1 MLFVCAF
8 AIIAEFCPS
17 CANFRIFIASPKVK
31 DSASFHRIGDMKW
44 RSWFGTRIPLF
55 AMLLLVSSFASAA
68 TTAPFDL
75 PGPRVEIKITRAG
88 RSLPISQVPNL
99 QPGDE
104 MWLHP
109 DLPANESIHYLLI
122 PVFLRGSLNPPPEN
136 WFTKVETW
144 RPQVQKDGV
153 NVEVP
158 DGALE
163 ALIFWAPDT
172 GGGFT
177 TVRTAVRSRPGV
189 FVRAAQDLYAA
200 DLTRSRLDAYID
212 AVKKIAN
219 TDPTRLQARAKL
231 LSQTLYLKINN
242 ACFELPTDQQEA
254 CLIQNPENL
263 VLNDAQSQSMVTAL
277 TSGAAGDMIN
287 QISASTAAGGGAYS
301 PYVGAVVDMVRIMG
315 SMHTAQ
321 YAYIPALSV
330 NDDGGMDLK
339 LSSPPSFSNPKS
351 VMVASLPPVAEVHFP
366 LLRAVH
372 PEELLCLEQ
381 PKLVLSVEGAP
392 LVFST
397 GYAHDLVLH
406 VQDAAG
412 HTLDLPATPNAER
425 GGFVVDARALQ
436 TTPVAGT
443 VTGHLRGEWGFDPW
457 NGPDFAFTNSRPQ
470 EWTFLPGESN
480 AVTAADKISLH
491 LQADS
496 VVCVQGVTVA
506 TPQGKAE
513 KATFTRTP
521 PKLMEVNLPVTKT
534 SQGLYTVAVA
544 EYGQSKPDKVPVHV
558 YPPSAV
564 ITGLILHAGDDEG
577 IMTGTNLR
585 EVTNVEIGGAIFH
598 AGPMKHNGTED
609 TLQLKTSTN
618 LAGSKVFVEDAT
630 VTAHV
635 HLKDERVLDIPV
647 TIAPARPR
655 VELLSKS
662 IALNPAGS
670 SAFIHLGNEND
681 LPQYGH
687 LNFFLKSVAPEQ
699 FPRDETIEVAAADH
713 GFSTTLD
720 LAHNT
725 LTLQDSQTV
734 FAALD
739 PAKAFGASAFGPLR
753 FRPVTAAG
761 VPGDWQPL
769 ANLVRL
775 PELKQVECPSNPTQL
790 CTVTGENLFLI
801 DSIAAT
807 QQFVHPTAVPLG
819 FSGNTL
825 KVPRPNGTTLYL
837 KLRDDPT
844 TVDLVSLP
852 VVPEADQN

>member
-1 MLFVCAF
+1 ML
-8 AIIAEFCPS
+8 
-17 CANFRIFIASPKVK
+17 
-31 DSASFHRIGDMKW
+31 G
-44 RSWFGTRIPLF
+44 
-55 AMLLLVSSFASAA
+55 LVSSFASAA
-68 TTAPFDL
+68 TAPFDL
-75 PGPRVEIKITRAG
+75 PGPRLEITITRAG

-99 QPGDE
+99 QGGDE

-122 PVFLRGSLNPPPEN
+122 PVFLRGSFNPPPEN

-144 RPQVQKDGV
+144 KPQVKRNGV
-153 NVEVP
+153 NVHVP
-158 DGALE
+158 EGALE

-212 AVKKIAN
+212 AVKKISN
-219 TDPTRLQARAKL
+219 NDPTRLEARAKL
-231 LSQTLYLKINN
+231 LSQTLYLKINTS
-242 ACFELPTDQQEA
+242 CFDLPPDQQEA

-277 TSGAAGDMIN
+277 TSGAASDMIN

-315 SMHTAQ
+315 SLHTAQ

-330 NDDGGMDLK
+330 NDDGAIELK
-339 LSSPPSFSNPKS
+339 LSNPPSFSNPKS
-351 VMVASLPPVAEVHFP
+351 VMVASLPPVASVHYP
-366 LLRAVH
+366 MLRAVH
-372 PEELLCLEQ
+372 PEELLCLQ
-381 PKLVLSVEGAP
+381 RPKLVLSVEGAP

-397 GYAHDLVLH
+397 HYAHDLVLH
-406 VQDAAG
+406 VQDSAG
-412 HTLDLPATPNAER
+412 RWVDLPATADAER

-436 TTPVAGT
+436 TSSVSGT
-443 VTGHLRGEWGFDPW
+443 VTGQLRGEWGFDPW
-457 NGPDFAFTNSRPQ
+457 NGPEFAFTNSHPQ
-470 EWTFLPGESN
+470 QWSFAPGETS

-491 LQADS
+491 LLADS

-506 TPQGKAE
+506 TPQGKVE
-513 KATFTRTP
+513 KATITRTP
-521 PKLMEVNLPVTKT
+521 PRLLEVNLPVNKS
-534 SQGLYTVAVA
+534 SQGAYTLTVA
-544 EYGQSKPDKVPVHV
+544 EYGQTKTEKVPVHV

-564 ITGLILHAGDDEG
+564 VNGLVLHAGDDQAV
-577 IMTGTNLR
+577 MTGNELQ
-585 EVTNVEIGGAIFH
+585 EVKTVEM
-598 AGPMKHNGTED
+598 AGTVFRAGSMKHSGTED
-609 TLQLKTSTN
+609 TLRLKTSTN
-618 LAGSKVFVEDAT
+618 LAGSKIFVEGAT
-630 VTAHV
+630 VMAHV

-647 TIAPARPR
+647 TIAPARPQ

-662 IALNPAGS
+662 IAVTSGGS

-681 LPQYGH
+681 LPQYGN
-687 LNFFLKSVAPEQ
+687 LNFFLKSVAPRQ
-699 FPRDETIEVAAADH
+699 FPRDQTIEVGAADG
-713 GFSTTLD
+713 GFVTSLTL
-720 LAHNT
+720 ANNS
-725 LTLQDSQTV
+725 LTLQDAQTV
-734 FAALD
+734 FATLD
-739 PAKAFGASAFGPLR
+739 PAKAFGSSAFGPLR

-761 VPGDWQPL
+761 VTGDWQPL

-775 PELKQVECPSNPTQL
+775 PELKHVDCPSNPAEL
-790 CTVTGENLFLI
+790 CTITGENLFLI

-807 QQFVHPTAVPLG
+807 PQFVQPASVPLG
-819 FSGNTL
+819 FAGNTM

-837 KLRDDPT
+837 KLRDDPS

-852 VVPEADQN
+852 VLPVADAN

>member
-1 MLFVCAF
+1 MLV
-8 AIIAEFCPS
+8 
-17 CANFRIFIASPKVK
+17 
-31 DSASFHRIGDMKW
+31 
-44 RSWFGTRIPLF
+44 
-55 AMLLLVSSFASAA
+55 LVSSLASAA
-68 TTAPFDL
+68 TAPFDL
-75 PGPRVEIKITRAG
+75 PGPRLEITITRAG

-99 QPGDE
+99 QAGDE

-122 PVFLRGSLNPPPEN
+122 SVFLRGSLNPPPDD
-136 WFTKVETW
+136 WFTKVEAW
-144 RPQVQKDGV
+144 KPQVQRNGV
-153 NVEVP
+153 NIHVP

-163 ALIFWAPDT
+163 ALIFWAPET

-212 AVKKIAN
+212 AVKKISS
-219 TDPTRLQARAKL
+219 TDPTRLEARSKL
-231 LSQTLYLKINN
+231 LSQTLYLKINT
-242 ACFELPTDQQEA
+242 ACFDLAPDQQEA
-254 CLIQNPENL
+254 CLIQNPDNL

-287 QISASTAAGGGAYS
+287 QISASTAAGGGLYS

-315 SMHTAQ
+315 SLHTAQ

-330 NDDGGMDLK
+330 SDDGAIELK

-351 VMVASLPPVAEVHFP
+351 VMVASLPPVAPVHFP

-372 PEELLCLEQ
+372 PEELLCLEK

-397 GYAHDLVLH
+397 KYAHGLVLH
-406 VQDAAG
+406 VQDSAG
-412 HTLDLPATPNAER
+412 RSVDLPATANAER

-436 TTPVAGT
+436 ASSVSGT
-443 VTGHLRGEWGFDPW
+443 VTGQLRGDWGFDPW
-457 NGPDFAFTNSRPQ
+457 NGPDFAFTNSHPQ
-470 EWTFLPGESN
+470 EWTFAAGETSS
-480 AVTAADKISLH
+480 VTAADKISLH

-506 TPQGKAE
+506 TPQGKVE
-513 KATFTRTP
+513 KAVITRTP
-521 PKLMEVNLPVTKT
+521 PRLLEVNLPVTKS
-534 SQGLYTVAVA
+534 SQGVYTLMVA
-544 EYGQSKPDKVPVHV
+544 EYGQTKAEKVPVHV

-564 ITGLILHAGDDEG
+564 VSGLILHAGDDQAV
-577 IMTGTNLR
+577 MTGTHLQ
-585 EVTNVEIGGAIFH
+585 EVTSVEIAGTMFH
-598 AGPMKHNGTED
+598 AGLLKHNSTDDE
-609 TLQLKTSTN
+609 LQLKTSTN
-618 LAGSKVFVEDAT
+618 LAGSKVFVEDANM
-630 VTAHV
+630 TAHV
-635 HLKDERVLDIPV
+635 HLKDERVLDLPV
-647 TIAPARPR
+647 TIAPARPQ
-655 VELLSKS
+655 VQLLSKS
-662 IALNPAGS
+662 ISVTPGAS

-687 LNFFLKSVAPEQ
+687 LNFFLKSVAPPQ
-699 FPRDETIEVAAADH
+699 FPRDQTIEVGATDG
-713 GFSTTLD
+713 GFVTSLS
-720 LAHNT
+720 LANNS
-725 LTLQDSQTV
+725 LTLQDVQTV
-734 FAALD
+734 FATLD
-739 PAKAFGASAFGPLR
+739 PAKAFGSSAFGPLR

-775 PELKQVECPSNPTQL
+775 PVLKHVDCPSNPAEL
-790 CTVTGENLFLI
+790 CTLTGDNLFLI
-801 DSIAAT
+801 DSISDSP
-807 QQFVHPTAVPLG
+807 QFLLPTSVPLG
-819 FSGNTL
+819 FAGNTM

-837 KLRDDPT
+837 KLRDDPA

-852 VVPEADQN
+852 VMPVADLN